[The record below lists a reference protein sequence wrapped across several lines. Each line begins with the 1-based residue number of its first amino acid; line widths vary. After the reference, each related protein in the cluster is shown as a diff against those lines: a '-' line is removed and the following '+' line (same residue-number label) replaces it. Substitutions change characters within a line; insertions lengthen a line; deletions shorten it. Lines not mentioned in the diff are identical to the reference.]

1 MNLNALKN
9 FDVMNPAVEELIAVS
24 AELSLLA
31 NGYAN
36 RGLVVPE
43 WIADKSEEV
52 DSEIKSKVKAERM
65 AAIKKMKAQRSALM
79 TNEEKRK
86 LLDTMIAEAEAQL

>member
-1 MNLNALKN
+1 MNLNALRN
-9 FDVMNPAVEELIAVS
+9 FDVTNPTVEELIAVS

-36 RGLVVPE
+36 RGLEVPV

-52 DSEIKSKVKAERM
+52 DAEIKSKVKAERM
-65 AAIKKMKAQRSALM
+65 ANIKKMKSQRAALM

-86 LLDTMIAEAEAQL
+86 LLDAQIAEAESQL